1 MKINWLGTA
10 ALTFAL
16 GIGGSAVVAQQEQ
29 PNRGEYTAASLT
41 QQSQDEQ
48 RAREAQ
54 EAADAKRQSIR
65 EELQEQ
71 DNRIAG
77 TAEPGEARQRQSE
90 QAGRTAERFSHDGS
104 RISLSSEQRE
114 MLRQA
119 AQNSLTVGSTP
130 GGGSGQTCVTLRR
143 VPDNLA
149 RSDPD
154 LAGYRYVAIGDQIVL
169 VDPRQQKIVDVI
181 E

>member
-10 ALTFAL
+10 ALAFAL
-16 GIGGSAVVAQQEQ
+16 GIGGSAVVAQPEQLKEPQLHERNQSARRGQEQ
-29 PNRGEYTAASLT
+29 PDRGEYTAASLA

-77 TAEPGEARQRQSE
+77 TAEPE
-90 QAGRTAERFSHDGS
+90 GS

-114 MLRQA
+114 MLKQA
-119 AQNSLTVGSTP
+119 AQSSLTVGSTS
-130 GGGSGQTCVTLRR
+130 GGGSGQVRLRGEGWGEGDSPR
-143 VPDNLA
+143 TVLSERAPHPDPLPV
-149 RSDPD
+149 RTTQ
-154 LAGYRYVAIGDQIVL
+154 AGRGSA
-169 VDPRQQKIVDVI
+169 PW
-181 E
+181 

>member
-16 GIGGSAVVAQQEQ
+16 GIGGGAVVAQPEQLKEPQLHERNQSARRGQEQ
-29 PNRGEYTAASLT
+29 PDRGEYTAASLA

-71 DNRIAG
+71 DNRVAG
-77 TAEPGEARQRQSE
+77 TAEPE
-90 QAGRTAERFSHDGS
+90 GS

-114 MLRQA
+114 MLKQA
-119 AQNSLTVGSTP
+119 AQSSLTVGSTS

-143 VPDNLA
+143 VPDDLA
-149 RSDPD
+149 RSNPD

-169 VDPRQQKIVDVI
+169 VDPRRQKIVDVI

>member
-10 ALTFAL
+10 ALAFAL
-16 GIGGSAVVAQQEQ
+16 GIGGSAVVAQPEQPKEPQLHERNQSARRGQEQ
-29 PNRGEYTAASLT
+29 PDRGEYTAASLA
-41 QQSQDEQ
+41 QQSQDAQ
-48 RAREAQ
+48 RAQ

-77 TAEPGEARQRQSE
+77 TAEPE
-90 QAGRTAERFSHDGS
+90 GS

-114 MLRQA
+114 MLKQA
-119 AQNSLTVGSTP
+119 AQNSLTVGSTS

-143 VPDNLA
+143 VPDDLA
-149 RSDPD
+149 RSNPD